1 MKHSNLFIACCL
13 SFMASSMSAKDFY
26 VKVGAS
32 GNGDSWEQASGD
44 LAKTLL
50 NATAGSTVH
59 VAAGEYK
66 PTLNFKGENSNPK
79 EFRFKIAGGVNLLG
93 GYPASGNGERDPQ
106 TNVTSLN
113 GQIDDGSS
121 VYTIAYVT
129 LGDQMAVVD
138 GFTFK
143 NGNGENGEHYGDF
156 SGGAGAIILKGGSE
170 AEGGSPAGMGLRL
183 ANCTFENNTA
193 AWGGALKLQ
202 RPDNQQALE
211 VLEVENCTFA
221 NNKSDQNGGAIAA
234 WGYNIKLKDSQ
245 FINNTAEIS
254 GNNGGALAAYESTIS
269 AENCIFQKNIAGSN
283 GGALFSEGGQDM
295 TVLNCQFNENAG
307 WEGGAIR
314 YTNADEAEMSIQ
326 VKDCTFTKN
335 KDAKSN
341 GNGSGGAINYT
352 AWNSTIEITNC
363 QFDGNTVGN
372 AGGALRIN
380 GKFNLDHCDFYN
392 NIAGDHAGGWLDAE
406 VATVSNCTFGKNT
419 STGNAEGT
427 AFKGQIKDLTV
438 SNCRFFENVGN
449 SILGIGWE
457 SRVNM
462 ENISIYNNTATALA
476 FQNAFADIRNITI
489 SGNRSVNN
497 GAIMNGNWEGYSE
510 INLIGATIIGNES
523 AEGKQSFFK
532 TGGDCS
538 ITLNNAIYALN
549 TVGGNPDETDYS
561 TGDFMSFVHLYSI
574 WNDKRFIDADDYYGE
589 DISDTPIQIGT
600 TLSELQEVNAQM
612 VHLLT
617 GDNNPAIQTGNP
629 TLAGTTDQL
638 GKTRPE
644 APSMG
649 ACEPS
654 NESGIEIGTVDGTE
668 SLLIYPMPAT
678 GDFTVKANIGKAN
691 NARILIYTHM
701 GQLVQKDAMQMDN
714 GTAVYKGYLP
724 SGNYIIMVETNQA
737 VRTGKLIVK

>member
-44 LAKTLL
+44 LSKTLL

-129 LGDQMAVVD
+129 LGEQMAVVD

-202 RPDNQQALE
+202 RPDNQQALV

-352 AWNSTIEITNC
+352 AWNSTIEIINC

-392 NIAGDHAGGWLDAE
+392 NIAGAHAGGWLDAE

>member
-44 LAKTLL
+44 LSKTLL

-202 RPDNQQALE
+202 RPDNQQALV

-352 AWNSTIEITNC
+352 AWNSTIEIINC

-392 NIAGDHAGGWLDAE
+392 NIAGAHAGGWLDAE

-724 SGNYIIMVETNQA
+724 TGNYIIMVETDQA

>member
-44 LAKTLL
+44 LSKTLL

-202 RPDNQQALE
+202 RPDNQQALV

-392 NIAGDHAGGWLDAE
+392 NIAGAHAGGWLDAE

-654 NESGIEIGTVDGTE
+654 NESGIEVETVDGTE

-724 SGNYIIMVETNQA
+724 TGNYIIMVETDQA

>member
-44 LAKTLL
+44 LSKTLL

-202 RPDNQQALE
+202 RPDNQQALV

>member
-1 MKHSNLFIACCL
+1 
-13 SFMASSMSAKDFY
+13 
-26 VKVGAS
+26 
-32 GNGDSWEQASGD
+32 
-44 LAKTLL
+44 
-50 NATAGSTVH
+50 
-59 VAAGEYK
+59 
-66 PTLNFKGENSNPK
+66 
-79 EFRFKIAGGVNLLG
+79 
-93 GYPASGNGERDPQ
+93 
-106 TNVTSLN
+106 
-113 GQIDDGSS
+113 
-121 VYTIAYVT
+121 
-129 LGDQMAVVD
+129 
-138 GFTFK
+138 
-143 NGNGENGEHYGDF
+143 
-156 SGGAGAIILKGGSE
+156 
-170 AEGGSPAGMGLRL
+170 
-183 ANCTFENNTA
+183 
-193 AWGGALKLQ
+193 
-202 RPDNQQALE
+202 
-211 VLEVENCTFA
+211 
-221 NNKSDQNGGAIAA
+221 
-234 WGYNIKLKDSQ
+234 
-245 FINNTAEIS
+245 
-254 GNNGGALAAYESTIS
+254 
-269 AENCIFQKNIAGSN
+269 
-283 GGALFSEGGQDM
+283 
-295 TVLNCQFNENAG
+295 
-307 WEGGAIR
+307 
-314 YTNADEAEMSIQ
+314 
-326 VKDCTFTKN
+326 
-335 KDAKSN
+335 
-341 GNGSGGAINYT
+341 
-352 AWNSTIEITNC
+352 
-363 QFDGNTVGN
+363 
-372 AGGALRIN
+372 
-380 GKFNLDHCDFYN
+380 
-392 NIAGDHAGGWLDAE
+392 
-406 VATVSNCTFGKNT
+406 
-419 STGNAEGT
+419 
-427 AFKGQIKDLTV
+427 
-438 SNCRFFENVGN
+438 
-449 SILGIGWE
+449 
-457 SRVNM
+457 M

-654 NESGIEIGTVDGTE
+654 NESGIEVETVDGTE

-691 NARILIYTHM
+691 NAHILIYTHM

-724 SGNYIIMVETNQA
+724 TGNYIIMVETDQA

>member
-44 LAKTLL
+44 LSKTLL

-202 RPDNQQALE
+202 RPDNQQALV

-392 NIAGDHAGGWLDAE
+392 NIAGAHAGGWLDAE

>member
-44 LAKTLL
+44 LSKTLL

-202 RPDNQQALE
+202 RPDNQQALV

-654 NESGIEIGTVDGTE
+654 NESGFEIGTDDGTE

>member
-44 LAKTLL
+44 LSKTLL

-202 RPDNQQALE
+202 RPDNQQALV

-523 AEGKQSFFK
+523 AEGKQRFFK

-724 SGNYIIMVETNQA
+724 SGNYIIMVETNQHDC
-737 VRTGKLIVK
+737 

>member
-44 LAKTLL
+44 LSKTLL

-202 RPDNQQALE
+202 RPDNQQALV

-269 AENCIFQKNIAGSN
+269 AENFMTRPP
-283 GGALFSEGGQDM
+283 L
-295 TVLNCQFNENAG
+295 TVLET
-307 WEGGAIR
+307 R
-314 YTNADEAEMSIQ
+314 
-326 VKDCTFTKN
+326 
-335 KDAKSN
+335 
-341 GNGSGGAINYT
+341 
-352 AWNSTIEITNC
+352 
-363 QFDGNTVGN
+363 
-372 AGGALRIN
+372 LR
-380 GKFNLDHCDFYN
+380 
-392 NIAGDHAGGWLDAE
+392 
-406 VATVSNCTFGKNT
+406 
-419 STGNAEGT
+419 
-427 AFKGQIKDLTV
+427 
-438 SNCRFFENVGN
+438 
-449 SILGIGWE
+449 
-457 SRVNM
+457 
-462 ENISIYNNTATALA
+462 
-476 FQNAFADIRNITI
+476 
-489 SGNRSVNN
+489 
-497 GAIMNGNWEGYSE
+497 
-510 INLIGATIIGNES
+510 
-523 AEGKQSFFK
+523 
-532 TGGDCS
+532 
-538 ITLNNAIYALN
+538 
-549 TVGGNPDETDYS
+549 
-561 TGDFMSFVHLYSI
+561 
-574 WNDKRFIDADDYYGE
+574 
-589 DISDTPIQIGT
+589 
-600 TLSELQEVNAQM
+600 
-612 VHLLT
+612 
-617 GDNNPAIQTGNP
+617 
-629 TLAGTTDQL
+629 
-638 GKTRPE
+638 
-644 APSMG
+644 
-649 ACEPS
+649 
-654 NESGIEIGTVDGTE
+654 
-668 SLLIYPMPAT
+668 
-678 GDFTVKANIGKAN
+678 
-691 NARILIYTHM
+691 
-701 GQLVQKDAMQMDN
+701 
-714 GTAVYKGYLP
+714 
-724 SGNYIIMVETNQA
+724 
-737 VRTGKLIVK
+737 